1 MDPRLVTVLII
12 TFCFL
17 SVGMSLK
24 CRSCSEVDCVDKT
37 EEDCP
42 GVGVTK
48 YGCACCYICAK
59 KIGDVCGGPFD
70 IFGICGR
77 DLECVKNPSPE
88 GNNSAIHSANS
99 KGICQKK
106 IGA

>member
-17 SVGMSLK
+17 SVGMCLK
-24 CRSCSEVDCVDKT
+24 CRSCSGVNCVDKT

-48 YGCACCYICAK
+48 YGCACCKICAK
-59 KIGDVCGGPFD
+59 GLGDRCGGPFN
-70 IFGICGR
+70 IAGICGR
-77 DLECVKNPSPE
+77 DLECVKSSPPE
-88 GNNSAIHSANS
+88 GEDSGIYLINSR
-99 KGICQKK
+99 GICQKK
-106 IGA
+106 T